1 MLAIIMAIEDEQ
13 ERNKIEEVY
22 NRYYSTMLY
31 IAKDILRDE
40 GLAEDAVSESF
51 IKIINNVEK
60 TREVNCYQTRGFIVV
75 LVRNVSIDML
85 RSSKKPQIL
94 SFDDVKEPVKNNDP
108 IFESVSAKDA
118 CEKIIDCISR
128 MSNINYA
135 DILYLKI
142 SYKYSTK
149 EISEL
154 LNITPDNVKVRLNS
168 ARKALI
174 EQMQKEEAYN
184 AR

>member
-1 MLAIIMAIEDEQ
+1 MMLAIIMAIEDEQ

-31 IAKDILRDE
+31 IAKDILHDE

-60 TREVNCYQTRGFIVV
+60 IREVNCYQTRGFIVV

-128 MSNINYA
+128 MNKNVTYEKLLANQYPGNYFN
-135 DILYLKI
+135 LNTGLGGQ
-142 SYKYSTK
+142 SLNVTVTVNGSTFGN
-149 EISEL
+149 EI
-154 LNITPDNVKVRLNS
+154 
-168 ARKALI
+168 
-174 EQMQKEEAYN
+174 QY
-184 AR
+184 